1 MKPADVLAAIVPWL
15 SDTLSGVLHPRVWI
29 GIAAG
34 QLTAPQERLTLGEG
48 AARRILPGTCPS
60 QRLQARRKARAS
72 L

>member
-15 SDTLSGVLHPRVWI
+15 STLSGVLRPCVWI
-29 GIAAG
+29 GMASG
-34 QLTAPQERLTLGEG
+34 QLTSPQVRLTLDEG